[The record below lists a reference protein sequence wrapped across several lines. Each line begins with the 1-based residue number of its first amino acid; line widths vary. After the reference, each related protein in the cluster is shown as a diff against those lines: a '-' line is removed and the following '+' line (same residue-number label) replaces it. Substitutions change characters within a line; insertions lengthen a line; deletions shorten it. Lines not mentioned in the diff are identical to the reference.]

1 VRGHGARVALDAG
14 RPGSAERYWSA
25 LRR

>member
-14 RPGSAERYWSA
+14 RSGSAERYWSA